1 MTPLD
6 PNDPRSLKEARYTVL
21 GILGEG
27 AMGRTYLAED
37 TQTQTRLAIKALYPS
52 RLATI
57 KDLEMFQREASVLQR
72 LDHPQIPKY
81 LDAFHEGEG
90 ESMCYFLA
98 QQYVQGKTLR
108 EVIDSGKRFDDDAF
122 IELAES
128 LLGVLSYLHTSTPPV
143 VHRDVKPANII
154 IQPDGTPTLVDFGAV
169 REVVRLTMGGGS
181 TIIGTYGYM
190 PPEQLM
196 GRSAPGTDVYA
207 AGVTLVE
214 CLTRQTPT
222 DLHGED
228 IKRLIASVQGSDN
241 LKRLLARMCA
251 PGTNDRFAS
260 ASDALDD
267 LRGLKG
273 GVLVHTLKLEQEIE
287 KRESDRNKSLKRSSI
302 QRSHVG
308 YVIVVAFIVGMAAI
322 AIYYVGQAVLV
333 GFELSMVSALLIGAL
348 GLLLNISLVGVRV
361 VHDAWDAP
369 APDWIKATATVTQ
382 LTYEQVLDQ
391 NGQLSPIYILH
402 YRFRVSGTFKDFS
415 RPVTVREHAVL
426 EKARDVE
433 MQPKRIKALV
443 DFVVNTFREEHGVR
457 LAGNRKALQ
466 RIEDAVIEVD
476 QRLRTNTVD
485 VLYIPG
491 LAETGKGLEDFR
503 KQVTRKQWL
512 DIAPMPDVLPK
523 GMEFDVWYPSGRPE
537 HHDLQDVR
545 RPSSSAMRTLFN
557 HRVVHTPE

>member
-6 PNDPRSLKEARYTVL
+6 PNDPRTLNAERYNVL

-37 TQTQTRLAIKALYPS
+37 SQTQTRLAIKALYPS

-98 QQYVQGKTLR
+98 QEYVQGKTLR
-108 EVIDSGKRFDDDAF
+108 ELIDSGTRFDDDAF
-122 IELAES
+122 IELAEN
-128 LLGVLSYLHTSTPPV
+128 LLSVLSYLHTCNPPV

-154 IQPDGTPTLVDFGAV
+154 IRPDGKPTLVDFGAV

-196 GRSAPGTDVYA
+196 GRSMPGTDVYA

-214 CLTRQTPT
+214 CLTRQTPS
-222 DLHGED
+222 DLLGED

-260 ASDALDD
+260 AADALDD

-273 GVLVHTLKLEQEIE
+273 GVLVHTAKLEQEIE
-287 KRESDRNKSLKRSSI
+287 KREMERNKSLKRSSV

-308 YVIVVAFIVGMAAI
+308 YVIIVAFIITMAVVAI
-322 AIYYVGQAVLV
+322 FYIGQAVLT
-333 GFELSMVSALLIGAL
+333 GFGTSTIVAIAL
-348 GLLLNISLVGVRV
+348 GAFGLWMNVSLVGLRV
-361 VHDAWDAP
+361 VHDAWEAP
-369 APDWIKATATVTQ
+369 AADWIKATATVNE
-382 LTYEQVLDQ
+382 LKYEQVLDE
-391 NGQLSPIYILH
+391 NGNLRPIYVLH
-402 YRFRVSGTFKDFS
+402 YRFRVSGNFKDFS
-415 RPVTVREHAVL
+415 RVISVQEYKVL
-426 EKARDVE
+426 SDARDE
-433 MQPKRIKALV
+433 EAQPKRIQALI
-443 DFVVNTFREEHGVR
+443 DFVLREIREEHGVR
-457 LAGNRKALQ
+457 IVDPKALK
-466 RIEDAVIEVD
+466 RIEDAVIDID
-476 QRLRTNTVD
+476 QKLRTDTTVQ
-485 VLYIPG
+485 VLYISG
-491 LAETGKGLEDFR
+491 LVETPTGREDFR
-503 KQVTRKQWL
+503 KQMTRKIWL
-512 DIAPMPDVLPK
+512 EIAPIPDILPK
-523 GMEFDVWYPSGRPE
+523 GTEFDVWYPSGRPE

-545 RPSSSAMRTLFN
+545 RPSSSVMRTLFD